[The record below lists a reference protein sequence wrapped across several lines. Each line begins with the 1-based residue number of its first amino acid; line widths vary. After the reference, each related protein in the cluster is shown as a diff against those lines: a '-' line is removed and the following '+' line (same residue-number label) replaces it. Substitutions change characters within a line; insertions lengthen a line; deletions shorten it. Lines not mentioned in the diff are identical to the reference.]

1 MHGRIHLGLGL
12 RIPFLYLLQIL
23 TYLPHRVFH
32 VLIVAVKSIVFSSK
46 RPDVWFHQMESQF
59 HLAKITSP
67 KTKYHHILSALPEN
81 VMYDLPLECNE
92 DYETLKKQ

>member
-32 VLIVAVKSIVFSSK
+32 VLLVAVKGIVLQLPIDADITF
-46 RPDVWFHQMESQF
+46 P
-59 HLAKITSP
+59 HLRHNLLLFDP
-67 KTKYHHILSALPEN
+67 RFLLL
-81 VMYDLPLECNE
+81 LPLLRVPLYFCH
-92 DYETLKKQ
+92 LLSM